1 MKGILFGLIVASWI
15 CSSMASPEAK
25 DEVGPDRWPSDC
37 VVFHCTF
44 DQSRWDKN
52 FDHWPDRWKRH
63 QGPGYPVYLEMKRI
77 DDPDAPGG
85 GAFWITLDGGAAAA
99 FSPLIPVRPVYAYVL
114 EVFVKTQGLRHH
126 QAYVS
131 LEFLDAKLQ
140 VLGRQESDK
149 LTGTRNWQTVRVGPV
164 APEWAQVHWVRI
176 GLHVEPGQQA
186 DWKGEV
192 GFADVWLG
200 QLPRLK
206 MWVQPRTH
214 LFSQHERVEIFCEA
228 SGFSNPACQIEW
240 QLYDVWG
247 RILSRQLQTL
257 PTEPVAGNGA
267 VPPGEAS
274 AVGPVPEPNVAARR
288 AEKTAEHEFPGGANL
303 ARLSGSKESSGRNA
317 TQAFSETA
325 KANPA
330 AQGKPAPVEPTKQA
344 LVYRSQTV
352 WRPSLPG
359 PGFYRVGC
367 RLVGISARTPPCQL
381 DFGVLGPGFSGK
393 GGEFGWSL
401 PAGDHPLSLEE
412 LASLLS
418 QMGLRWVKYPVWF
431 DPKADAEKIEAW
443 VVFSERLNA
452 QGMEMV
458 GLLARPPASVAKQF
472 AAQTPLAADI
482 FAMDPARW
490 WPVVEPVL
498 LRLAPRIRWWQ
509 LGLDDDQSFVG
520 LPRLEE
526 KLRQVKAHWEKVG
539 KDLQI
544 GFGWDWVQQLPRCGQ
559 GPAPWKF
566 LTFRSQ
572 PPLTAEELTEAL
584 AGSASSG
591 LVRWVAVEPLPKQE
605 YPLEERAADLVR
617 QMAAAKIAGAD
628 AIFLPDPFHPETG
641 LMHPDGTAA
650 ELLLV
655 WRTLAQALSGARY
668 LGTLPMPN
676 RSPNYLF
683 LRGKEALLILW
694 NQTPTEEVLYLGE
707 NVAEVDLWGRSTPVA
722 PQGELHRLQV
732 GRLPKLVSGLDPL
745 VAQWRIGC
753 QMATGRIPSLFG
765 RPHPNRLQMHN
776 PLDRG
781 VSGVAKLI
789 VPAGWTAQP
798 EEIPFRLGPGETLE
812 APFSLTLPYTATN
825 GRYPLVVDIRLQADR
840 PYAFQVHRWL
850 EVGLGDVYIQIAT
863 RLNAHQE
870 LEVEQRLVNETE
882 QAVAFECQL
891 FAPGRKRLRTH
902 VYLSGPG
909 QEVFTYRLPD
919 GEELVGK
926 TLWLQAVELGG
937 SRVLTYRFSIPP
949 PEGAPIPAADQE
961 KRGNML
967 AK

>member
-1 MKGILFGLIVASWI
+1 MPSLEPDAGA
-15 CSSMASPEAK
+15 
-25 DEVGPDRWPSDC
+25 DPDRWPTDR

-44 DQSRWDKN
+44 DQPHWDKN
-52 FDHWPDRWKRH
+52 FDHWPDRWTRH
-63 QGPGYPVYLEMKRI
+63 QGPGFPVYLEMKRI
-77 DDPDAPGG
+77 DDPVAPGG
-85 GAFWITLDGGAAAA
+85 GAFRISLDGGAAAA
-99 FSPLIPVRPVYAYVL
+99 FSPPIPVRPVYAYVL
-114 EVFVKTQGLRHH
+114 EICVKTQGLRYH

-131 LEFLDAKLQ
+131 LQFLDAKQ
-140 VLGRQESDK
+140 EVLGRVESEK
-149 LTGTRNWQTVRVGPV
+149 LTGTRHWQKVRLGPV
-164 APEWAQVHWVRI
+164 SPEWSEAYWVRI
-176 GLHVEPGQQA
+176 GLHVEPGHQA
-186 DWKGEV
+186 DLKGEV
-192 GFADVWLG
+192 AFADVWLG
-200 QLPRLK
+200 QLPRLR

-214 LFSQHERVEIFCEA
+214 LFAQEEKVEIFCEA

-240 QLYDVWG
+240 ELYDVWG
-247 RILSRQLQTL
+247 RLLTRQLQTL
-257 PTEPVAGNGA
+257 QTEAVSREVLVPPAEAAPEPPAPEPKAAASSVAKSSQHGAPGRRKPPRPTEEAK
-267 VPPGEAS
+267 EAS
-274 AVGPVPEPNVAARR
+274 GGNSAVASAG
-288 AEKTAEHEFPGGANL
+288 
-303 ARLSGSKESSGRNA
+303 
-317 TQAFSETA
+317 TA
-325 KANPA
+325 KAKSSDQAQPESLDQANPHPIDPA
-330 AQGKPAPVEPTKQA
+330 KPESVTETKQV
-344 LVYRSQTV
+344 LVYRSQAV
-352 WRPSLPG
+352 WQPSVPG

-381 DFGVLGPGFSGK
+381 DLGVFGPGFSGK
-393 GGEFGWSL
+393 SGEFGWSL
-401 PAGDHPLSLEE
+401 PTGDHPLPLEE
-412 LASLLS
+412 LATLLS

-443 VVFSERLNA
+443 VVFSERLSA

-490 WPVVEPVL
+490 WLVVEPVL

-520 LPRLEE
+520 LPRLED

-544 GFGWDWVQQLPRCGQ
+544 GFGWDWVHQLPRCRQ

-584 AGSASSG
+584 AQADSSG

-617 QMAAAKIAGAD
+617 QMAAAKIAGAE

-641 LMHPDGTAA
+641 LMHPDGTVA

-655 WRTLAQALSGARY
+655 WRTMAQALSGARY

-676 RSPNYLF
+676 RSPNHLF
-683 LRGKEALLILW
+683 LRGNEALLILW
-694 NQTPTEEVLYLGE
+694 NETPTEEVLYLGE
-707 NVAEVDLWGRSTPVA
+707 HVAEVGLWGRSASVA
-722 PQGELHRLQV
+722 RQAEGHRVQV
-732 GRLPKLVSGLDPL
+732 ARLPKLVRGVDPV

-753 QMATGRIPSLFG
+753 QMATDRIPSLFG

-781 VSGVAKLI
+781 VSGIAKLI

-812 APFSLTLPYTATN
+812 APFSLQLPYTATN
-825 GRYPLVVDIRLQADR
+825 GRYPLVVDIRLHADR
-840 PYAFQVHRWL
+840 PYQFQVHRWL
-850 EVGLGDVYIQIAT
+850 EVGLGDVYIQIAS
-863 RLNAHQE
+863 RLNARRE

-882 QAVAFECQL
+882 QPVAFECQL
-891 FAPGRKRLRTH
+891 FAPGRKRLRTQ

-919 GEELVGK
+919 GQELVGK
-926 TLWLQAVELGG
+926 TLWLQAVEMVGP
-937 SRVLTYRFSIPP
+937 RVLTYRFSIPP
-949 PEGAPIPAADQE
+949 PESLPKPAADQ
-961 KRGNML
+961 
-967 AK
+967 